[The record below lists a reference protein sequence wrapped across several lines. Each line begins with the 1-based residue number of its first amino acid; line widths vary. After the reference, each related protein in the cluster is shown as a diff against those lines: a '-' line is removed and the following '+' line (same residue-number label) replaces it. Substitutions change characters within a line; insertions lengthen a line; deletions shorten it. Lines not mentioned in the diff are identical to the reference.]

1 LESEVAHAD
10 KVAKIA
16 DSDVRAAVKTLK
28 GLRLQR
34 ESLNATAEA
43 TKAQLDTFREG
54 ALAALEQLMEY
65 TNAPPA
71 QHASV
76 AES

>member
-43 TKAQLDTFREG
+43 AKAQLETFREG
-54 ALAALEQLMEY
+54 GLAALKQLTEY
-65 TNAPPA
+65 TSAPPV
-71 QHASV
+71 QHARLT
-76 AES
+76 EG